1 MKKFKG
7 IFKDYENN
15 EAKEIGIKLADL
27 FEKSLEDI
35 EISDN
40 KNKH

>member
-15 EAKEIGIKLADL
+15 EAKKIGIKLADL